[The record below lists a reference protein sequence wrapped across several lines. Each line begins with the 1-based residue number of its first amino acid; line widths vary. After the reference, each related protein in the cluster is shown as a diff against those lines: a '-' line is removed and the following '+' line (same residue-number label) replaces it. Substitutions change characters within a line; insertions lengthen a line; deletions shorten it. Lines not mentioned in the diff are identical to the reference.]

1 MQETYLN
8 HQSHRLSHARMEPI
22 SQQMPSTILASPG
35 ARSAQQYGSNSGEQ
49 FDYQPQPGSSN
60 RFNGP
65 SQNRYGPKTFDDG
78 IKSEQ
83 VKYATGGRKSNRI
96 PPSMNMAGRPT
107 SADSCNTITQYL
119 MTFNVS
125 PDEEFSRKAIESLIK
140 KLKDKRDELDTFIT
154 SVGTL
159 GKVSDGCITIP
170 RTLDGRLQ
178 VAGRKGFPHVV
189 YSRIFRWPDLHKNE
203 LKHSER
209 CSQGFDLKSENV
221 CVNPYHYDRITGAA
235 LASLDISTLNLNS
248 SLADQSNRQSQ
259 TPQQGRTGTAN
270 GTLPVQRQSTP
281 VSGNSYVQ
289 QQQNAANYHS
299 PGTSFNIPPLNSAP
313 FNQQPAQSQPMQRPV
328 EYQQS
333 TPTGATNSIQYTSNY
348 PHQSYTNLQS
358 GKQSGLQTPPA
369 NQRSSPA
376 AQNMAQSMGAMPV
389 AGSAHYLQNTGN
401 LPSQPYAQQ
410 RAYEYQQHQM
420 SQQQSFYPMQQQT
433 HGQFQRYDQ
442 QQYKQMPPNAYQ
454 QTPGF
459 PQSFYN
465 TQQLD
470 QSPTY
475 PHVANLQQPASVYN
489 QQSFASPSHHLHQST
504 SFQADAQST
513 ASNQQRSIAM
523 TQKVEINETPFA
535 GIETSPPNAMLSPT
549 SVESTEH
556 HRETIAVE
564 TGLATADELHR
575 EISTV
580 TDGYV
585 VDLTEDEEPFQNF
598 HYVHGLEEFRKPCDT
613 PPIFECPQPLSWLTI
628 SYAEYAMSCGDIFYA
643 SSDVPDIFVD
653 NGMRTSSK
661 SRFCLG
667 WTGNLDR
674 KMESE
679 ACIQQLRRG
688 IRLSRK
694 GEGDVWL
701 TTLNGPI
708 FVQSCY
714 LDDRTNRRVRDWP
727 HEFDAGVVVK
737 IFDLKDFY
745 NKIKKLTDD
754 ALEAETA
761 NDGQVATTSSANAG
775 GRDSP
780 LVSQEASNVL
790 AERASQNKITLDAD
804 ALRSLYTLKIS
815 FFNGFGF
822 PYFKRPT
829 IQTTPS
835 WIDIQPQRAAD
846 LLDDVLRHYSYR
858 TSVNRRGS
866 LPTIGNALGAS
877 SSSSSFSFDE
887 SDDEKKVNVPADP
900 SQPLSQAEKLA
911 ETIKNYK

>member
-8 HQSHRLSHARMEPI
+8 HQNHRSSHARMEPI

-35 ARSAQQYGSNSGEQ
+35 ARSAQQFGGNSGEQ

-65 SQNRYGPKTFDDG
+65 PQNRYGPKTFGDG

-259 TPQQGRTGTAN
+259 TPQQGRTGPAN

-281 VSGNSYVQ
+281 VTGASFVQ

-299 PGTSFNIPPLNSAP
+299 PNPSFNIPPLNSAP
-313 FNQQPAQSQPMQRPV
+313 FNQQPPQSQPMQRPV

-333 TPTGATNSIQYTSNY
+333 TPTAAPNSIQYPSNY

-358 GKQSGLQTPPA
+358 GPQGKQSGLQTPPA

-389 AGSAHYLQNTGN
+389 AGSAHYLQNAGN
-401 LPSQPYAQQ
+401 LPPQSYAQQ

-420 SQQQSFYPMQQQT
+420 SQQQQQQNFYPMQHQA

-442 QQYKQMPPNAYQ
+442 QQYKQMPPTAYP
-454 QTPGF
+454 QTPGY

-465 TQQLD
+465 AQQMD

-475 PHVANLQQPASVYN
+475 PQVANLQQPGSVYN
-489 QQSFASPSHHLHQST
+489 QQAFASPPHQLHQST
-504 SFQADAQST
+504 SFQPEAQST
-513 ASNQQRSIAM
+513 ASNQQRPTS
-523 TQKVEINETPFA
+523 TTHKVEMNETPFA
-535 GIETSPPNAMLSPT
+535 GIETSPPTAMLSPT

-564 TGLATADELHR
+564 TGLTTTDELHR
-575 EISTV
+575 EVPTA

-598 HYVHGLEEFRKPCDT
+598 HYVHGLEEFHKPCDT

-643 SSDVPDIFVD
+643 PSDVPDIFVD
-653 NGMRTSSK
+653 NGMRTSTK

-714 LDDRTNRRVRDWP
+714 LDDQTNRRVRDWP

-737 IFDLKDFY
+737 IFDLRDFY
-745 NKIKKLTDD
+745 KKNQKT
-754 ALEAETA
+754 
-761 NDGQVATTSSANAG
+761 
-775 GRDSP
+775 
-780 LVSQEASNVL
+780 
-790 AERASQNKITLDAD
+790 
-804 ALRSLYTLKIS
+804 
-815 FFNGFGF
+815 
-822 PYFKRPT
+822 
-829 IQTTPS
+829 
-835 WIDIQPQRAAD
+835 
-846 LLDDVLRHYSYR
+846 
-858 TSVNRRGS
+858 NR
-866 LPTIGNALGAS
+866 
-877 SSSSSFSFDE
+877 
-887 SDDEKKVNVPADP
+887 
-900 SQPLSQAEKLA
+900 
-911 ETIKNYK
+911 